1 MHTVRIREGGVTLDA
16 HTSKGDVSK
25 KLPVFYNPAMALNR
39 DVCVLLLRCLGKK
52 GLSAADILAGTGVRS
67 LRLTAELPKGTL
79 RHLVVN
85 DANPLFPTQFGNALK
100 QNKLP
105 TTGIDIHNQDANL
118 LLEQSE
124 GFDYIDIDPFGSP
137 NPFIDAATRHLA
149 RDGILALTATDTAAL
164 AGTSPAAC
172 RRKYWAQ
179 PLRNHLMHEVSLRIL
194 ARKAQLVAAQYEKAL
209 TPIFCHATLHYTR
222 LYLRCEKSKEAVDDV
237 LQHHKWLAFDR
248 KTHAIALRDTNAAEK
263 DEIIAGPLWA
273 GPLWDTALARKMALL
288 ARSANNGRSN
298 GIMENGRGKGI
309 MEETCRLLETIA
321 GEAQVDVPGFYD
333 LHEYASMKKRDSKG
347 LDDVMHAIKK
357 SGYRAARTHF
367 TQCGIRTDAPM
378 LILKK
383 IL

>member
-1 MHTVRIREGGVTLDA
+1 MRTVQTSMRTVRIQEGDVTLDA

-39 DVCVLLLRCLGKK
+39 DVCMLLLRCLGKK
-52 GLSAADILAGTGVRS
+52 QMSAADILAGTGVRS
-67 LRLTAELPKGTL
+67 LRLAAELPKGTIK
-79 RHLVVN
+79 RLVVN
-85 DANPLFPTQFGNALK
+85 DANPLFPKKFTTALK
-100 QNKLP
+100 QNKLNAK
-105 TTGIDIHNQDANL
+105 TAGIEIRNQDANL

-172 RRKYWAQ
+172 KRKYWAD
-179 PLRNHLMHEVSLRIL
+179 PLRNHLMHEISLRIL

-237 LQHHKWLAFDR
+237 LSHHKWLAFNR
-248 KTHAIALRDTNAAEK
+248 TTHAIALRDTNAAAK
-263 DEIIAGPLWA
+263 DELIAGPLWA
-273 GPLWDTALARKMALL
+273 GPLWDTALARKMATL
-288 ARSANNGRSN
+288 AESEAGERKNN
-298 GIMENGRGKGI
+298 ED
-309 MEETCRLLETIA
+309 TPRLLKTIA

-347 LDDVMHAIKK
+347 LDDVMAAIKK

-367 TQCGIRTDAPM
+367 TQCGIRTDAP
-378 LILKK
+378 IAVLKK
-383 IL
+383 LL